1 MTISPKV
8 LRLHGKHHTA
18 LHALMTML
26 AVSAHCFPHQTS
38 MSKAT
43 FSDRTLNVER
53 AGGIADNAGTAPH
66 LYTPPQTGT
75 ALHPYTPPQT
85 GTAPHPYTP
94 PQNGTALEID
104 QFSSSA
110 VRVSGSQDLLYLH
123 ISSESQMLTTGAI
136 SSSKNNFCRS

>member
-1 MTISPKV
+1 MDNTGTRNHRSITVTISPKV

-26 AVSAHCFPHQTS
+26 AVSAHYFPYQTS
-38 MSKAT
+38 TSKAT

-53 AGGIADNAGTAPH
+53 AGGIADNAGTV
-66 LYTPPQTGT
+66 
-75 ALHPYTPPQT
+75 
-85 GTAPHPYTP
+85 PHPYTP

-136 SSSKNNFCRS
+136 SSSRNNFCRS